1 MGYACPVCGA
11 AQADGVHLANHLGVT
26 AALGREDH
34 LEWLAE
40 YAPDWADCNP
50 EELAARVVEYAP
62 EVETPEFE
70 DAGPAD
76 APSFEA
82 ELARQT
88 GLPGR
93 GELSTSQSTA
103 ETERVLEEA
112 RELTRQRYETGSDR
126 NGGTDGDENA

>member
-1 MGYACPVCGA
+1 MGYACPVCDA
-11 AQADGVHLANHLGVT
+11 VQADGVHLANHLGVT
-26 AALGREDH
+26 AAIGREDH

-50 EELAARVVEYAP
+50 EELAEQVLEYAP
-62 EVETPEFE
+62 EVDTPELE
-70 DAGPAD
+70 DEGGHTG
-76 APSFEA
+76 APSLEA

-93 GELSTSQSTA
+93 GELATAGATTA

-112 RELTRQRYETGSDR
+112 RELTRRLHEPSS
-126 NGGTDGDENA
+126 DGDENE

>member
-11 AQADGVHLANHLGVT
+11 VQADAVHLANHLGVT

-34 LEWLAE
+34 LEWLEAH
-40 YAPDWADCNP
+40 APDWADCGP
-50 EELAARVVEYAP
+50 EELAEQVLEHAP
-62 EVETPEFE
+62 EVDTPELE
-70 DAGPAD
+70 DEGSHAG
-76 APSFEA
+76 APSLEA

-93 GELSTSQSTA
+93 GELTTAGATTA

-112 RELTRQRYETGSDR
+112 RELTRQLHEPSS
-126 NGGTDGDENA
+126 DGDENE